1 MEFTLAQYVF
11 IVFGAAL
18 SAVAATGALA
28 MSHVLLLPIICEPL
42 GLPVEPPIL
51 VGYALLTV
59 MSPFSAAV
67 QTVFSSGLTAMVVAT
82 QAEPADFA
90 TKVGNAN
97 EMGANSAA

>member
-1 MEFTLAQYVF
+1 MEFTLAQYAF

-42 GLPVEPPIL
+42 GLPVEPAIL